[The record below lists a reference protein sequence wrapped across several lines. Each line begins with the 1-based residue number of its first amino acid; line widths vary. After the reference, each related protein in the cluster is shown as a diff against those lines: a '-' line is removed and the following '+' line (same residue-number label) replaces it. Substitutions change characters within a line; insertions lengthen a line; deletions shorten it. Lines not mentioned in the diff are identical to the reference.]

1 MDGSATK
8 IACGIE
14 YLGTQYCG
22 WQLQD
27 NNLSIQGAVEDAI
40 SKVAN
45 ESIRVFASGRT
56 DGGVHARGQVLH
68 FSTSASRT
76 HTNGKRV
83 LILIYPMI

>member
-1 MDGSATK
+1 MSVSATK

-27 NNLSIQGAVEDAI
+27 NSLSIQGVVEDAI
-40 SKVAN
+40 SIVAN

-56 DGGVHARGQVLH
+56 DSGCLLY
-68 FSTSASRT
+68 TSDAADE
-76 HTNGKRV
+76 
-83 LILIYPMI
+83 